1 MTDMTART
9 DDPLGADGM
18 VVYRS
23 KVPLEGPV
31 RLGGNLAYPSK
42 VRKASS
48 LNSDPQTTPG
58 TAGTLVSTLRIRK
71 LPFFCGPRQSALFS
85 IIGAV
90 ICH

>member
-1 MTDMTART
+1 MTART

-42 VRKASS
+42 VRNA
-48 LNSDPQTTPG
+48 
-58 TAGTLVSTLRIRK
+58 
-71 LPFFCGPRQSALFS
+71 
-85 IIGAV
+85 
-90 ICH
+90 